1 MRRVAPNRI
10 DARTMNARS
19 FLLFLS
25 LVATPAV
32 AQQADTTVA
41 RTLAPA
47 AERVALPDALA
58 RALHVQPAMV
68 QANGAIRNAS
78 AQQRSAYGAFLPSL
92 NATGS
97 GSKSFTGTKS
107 HVENGQV
114 VTSNSSVGLNM
125 GLSASIDLW
134 TGLRRGADIAAA
146 NAADQSADAGLVNA
160 RFQVTLQTTQAYL
173 DALAGRQ
180 TVEVRV
186 ASVRRAMEQLKVSV
200 AKLRAGS
207 ATRSDSLRSE
217 VNLGNA
223 RIALINAEIQQATA
237 EATLGRL
244 VGSAGRVEAVD
255 DSSYYAPQPIDT
267 TGLRAEA
274 RERAPQILSADASLA
289 AARAQV
295 RSAYSA
301 YSPTLSLSGS
311 LSKNGNAALLDSLSL
326 YNSRQLSLSMNWPI
340 FNRFTR
346 ERNVVT
352 QQVAADNAA
361 AAATDA
367 QRAVDAGITQQLIQ
381 LAAAQARIGITQSSV
396 QAAREDIRVI
406 GERYR
411 LGAATI
417 VDLLTSQEA
426 LTQAEVDAVNARFDY
441 LRAKAQVEAL
451 IGRSL

>member
-1 MRRVAPNRI
+1 
-10 DARTMNARS
+10 MNARS
-19 FLLFLS
+19 LTLLLS
-25 LVATPAV
+25 LVAAPLA
-32 AQQADTTVA
+32 AQEAADTAVA

-47 AERVALPDALA
+47 TDHVTLPDALA
-58 RALHVQPAMV
+58 RALRVQPAMV

-78 AQQRSAYGAFLPSL
+78 AQQRSAYGAFLPNI

-97 GSKSFTGTKS
+97 GSKSFNNTPS
-107 HVENGQV
+107 HVDNGQV
-114 VTSNSSVGLNM
+114 VSSNSSVGVNM
-125 GLSASIDLW
+125 GLNASIDLW
-134 TGLRRGADIAAA
+134 TGLRRGADISAAK
-146 NAADQSADAGLVNA
+146 AADRSADAGLVNA

-237 EATLGRL
+237 EASLGRL
-244 VGSAGRVEAVD
+244 IGAVGRIEAVD
-255 DSSYYAPQPIDT
+255 DSSYYAAQPIDT

-274 RERAPQILSADASLA
+274 QERAPQIVSADASLA
-289 AARAQV
+289 AAKAQV

-311 LSKNGNAALLDSLSL
+311 LARSGNAPLVDSLTL
-326 YNSRQLSLSMNWPI
+326 FNSRQVSLSMNWPI
-340 FNRFTR
+340 FNRFSR

-367 QRAVDAGITQQLIQ
+367 QRQVDAGITQQLIQ
-381 LAAAQARIGITQSSV
+381 LTAAQARIGITRSSV
-396 QAAREDIRVI
+396 LAAREDIRVI